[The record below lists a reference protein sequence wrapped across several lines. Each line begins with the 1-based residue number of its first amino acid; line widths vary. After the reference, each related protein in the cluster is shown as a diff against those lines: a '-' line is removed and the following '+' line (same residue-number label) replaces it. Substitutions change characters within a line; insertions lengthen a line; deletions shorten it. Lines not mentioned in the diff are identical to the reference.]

1 MVSLHSNRNS
11 KKCPNTNIWVNE
23 FSVKVLNLAISL
35 LSVKDSA
42 SKKLNASRRI
52 SSLLC
57 AIQRPFAV
65 FFFFMFFFY
74 LIIYLLKISVSSAPL
89 PPISLLGLPTGQGT
103 LLFSLWMNK
112 NNNVFMMTLLTLASK
127 ERSAQLSLCD
137 DRLQIQ
143 VLSKLMMMGVFTK
156 KKMISF
162 WWCRRI

>member
-1 MVSLHSNRNS
+1 
-11 KKCPNTNIWVNE
+11 
-23 FSVKVLNLAISL
+23 
-35 LSVKDSA
+35 
-42 SKKLNASRRI
+42 
-52 SSLLC
+52 
-57 AIQRPFAV
+57 
-65 FFFFMFFFY
+65 MFFFY

-156 KKMISF
+156 KKND
-162 WWCRRI
+162 